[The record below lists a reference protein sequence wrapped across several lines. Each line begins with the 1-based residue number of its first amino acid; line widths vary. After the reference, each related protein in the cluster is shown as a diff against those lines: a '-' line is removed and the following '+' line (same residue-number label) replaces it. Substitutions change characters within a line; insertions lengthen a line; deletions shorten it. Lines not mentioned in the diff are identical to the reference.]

1 MILGFIGCGHMG
13 GALVRAAAPSG
24 AEILVSEH
32 HPEKIAALLQQG
44 LIRSV
49 GAEELVR
56 ASDFLFLGVKP
67 QAFPSLF
74 ETLVPLLE
82 KRERPP
88 VLVSMAA
95 GIRLDAILARVG
107 ETVPVLRILPN
118 LAVAA
123 GKGLILY
130 TPSKAVTEEQ
140 ERQFLS
146 VLKAGGLF
154 DRIREEQM
162 DAGCAVSGCGPAF
175 VYEFLRAVVAG
186 GEACGLSREQASRYA
201 IQMLK
206 GAAEKIPCGED
217 ALEEEI
223 RAICSPGGSTVE
235 GVKVLRASDLQEVV
249 CRAVRAS
256 CERNR
261 ELGK

>member
-24 AEILVSEH
+24 AEILVTDLDRK
-32 HPEKIAALLQQG
+32 KISVLQQQG
-44 LIRSV
+44 LARF
-49 GAEELVR
+49 AEMEELVR
-56 ASDFLFLGVKP
+56 ESDFVFLGVKP
-67 QAFPSLF
+67 QTFPSLF
-74 ETLVPLLE
+74 ETLVPLLNQR
-82 KRERPP
+82 KKPP

-95 GIRLDAILARVG
+95 GIRLEAILSHVG
-107 ETVPVLRILPN
+107 EAVPVLRILPN

-130 TPSKAVTEEQ
+130 TPSATVTKEQEEQ
-140 ERQFLS
+140 FLTA
-146 VLKAGGLF
+146 LKAGGLF
-154 DRIREEQM
+154 DRIQEEQM

-175 VYEFLRAVVAG
+175 VYEFMRAVVAG

-206 GAAEKIPCGED
+206 GAAEKILFGEEV
-217 ALEEEI
+217 LEEEI
-223 RAICSPGGSTVE
+223 RAICSPGGSTIE
-235 GVKVLRASDLQEVV
+235 GVKVLRASDLQDVV
-249 CRAVRAS
+249 CRAVCAS
-256 CERNR
+256 YERNR